1 MLAKPNRLR
10 KQQEFTAVHKQGLRR
25 NSAHL
30 TLKARL
36 RQSPQSASSHTSQPT
51 TSSSDPAGSELPPVR
66 FGIAISQKVNKRST
80 VRNRMKRQL
89 RAACRQLLPRLPGG
103 WDLVIVVRPGLPPCG
118 YHQFLQELEQLLVAA
133 ELLHGH

>member
-10 KQQEFTAVHKQGLRR
+10 KQQEFTVVHKQGLRR
-25 NSAHL
+25 NSVHL

-36 RQSPQSASSHTSQPT
+36 RQPASIHQPQPAVGSSET
-51 TSSSDPAGSELPPVR
+51 AGREWLPVR
-66 FGIAISQKVNKRST
+66 FGISISQKVSKRST
-80 VRNRMKRQL
+80 VRNRIKRQL

-103 WDLVIVVRPGLPPCG
+103 WDLVIVVRPGLPPCD

>member
-10 KQQEFTAVHKQGLRR
+10 KRQEFTAVHKQGLRR

-36 RQSPQSASSHTSQPT
+36 RRPPQPVSSRPPQPAI
-51 TSSSDPAGSELPPVR
+51 SSSDPAGSDLLPVR
-66 FGIAISQKVNKRST
+66 FGISISQKVSKRST

-89 RAACRQLLPRLPGG
+89 RAACRQLLPRLLGG
-103 WDLVIVVRPGLPPCG
+103 WDLVIVVRPGLPPCD